1 MVNSTKT
8 YKAIKYILFVGC
20 YLFWVSSAILI
31 AVGVYA
37 KVAKEGDVVDSLT
50 ADPALLFICIGS
62 LMFTVTFF
70 GCFGAL
76 RDNVRLLQ
84 IFVGILVAILLL
96 RISAAVLGFIFS
108 DLVLE
113 RTDLLIKTGIEK
125 YRDDL
130 DLENIIDFVQ
140 KKFQCCGGHSYRDW
154 SYNVYFNCSKTNPSV
169 ERCGVPFSCCIQQK
183 KKSVLNTMCGYGTQ
197 QEVRAGQSIYTTGC
211 LDKITKWGEQNLL
224 LLAGMA
230 AGLLSLEICMVSL
243 AAALIHQI
251 KLKMTKEM
259 EK

>member
-84 IFVGILVAILLL
+84 I
-96 RISAAVLGFIFS
+96 
-108 DLVLE
+108 VLE

-140 KKFQCCGGHSYRDW
+140 KKFQCCGGHSYGDW
-154 SYNVYFNCSKTNPSV
+154 SYNVYFNCSKTNPSI

-211 LDKITKWGEQNLL
+211 LDKIAKWGEQNLL

-230 AGLLSLEICMVSL
+230 AGFLSLEICMVSL

-251 KLKMTKEM
+251 KLKMTKGNG
-259 EK
+259 KTTS